1 MIYWGD
7 KLPDLEEDL
16 LNMQKSMEKNIIF
29 TVVAIGAGTK
39 SINNEK
45 RVQKK
50 VEEIQG
56 QTKESLNTISSS
68 LESSLKGKFGK
79 QAKKLLKENAKKF
92 K

>member
-45 RVQKK
+45 RVQEKA
-50 VEEIQG
+50 EEIQG